1 MRGKSTS
8 CLIEGIRL
16 CLYNNNSVF
25 NNKNLIQ
32 TNGTAIGAPNS
43 CSYSDLA
50 VKPIDSAI
58 YEEKEINFVELHFY
72 GRFRD
77 DCLIFWAGSE
87 SRLHQFH
94 EFVNTIDSNLK
105 FTMEIG
111 EDSINFLDLKISI
124 VDNGIHTTVYS
135 KPTDS
140 HLYLQGDSCHQL
152 SSIRGIQ
159 KGVALRLKKICSTI
173 CEYDEKSK
181 EYMAYLVARGHDP
194 VSVKN
199 TFNDV
204 RKRLRNDIRQPTSNT
219 SKQLGVIFSTKYNP
233 RGPNIKQ
240 IIKKHQKIID
250 TPQLKK
256 IFPNGVSLVHKRE
269 VNIKELLT
277 KADPYDIKKD
287 LTSISTKGYKRCDG
301 CDSCDNFVLPETS
314 IVSYATG
321 KRFGIRRILAVIP
334 RTSFI
339 LPFVFCVIF
348 KNH

>member
-1 MRGKSTS
+1 M
-8 CLIEGIRL
+8 
-16 CLYNNNSVF
+16 
-25 NNKNLIQ
+25 
-32 TNGTAIGAPNS
+32 
-43 CSYSDLA
+43 
-50 VKPIDSAI
+50 
-58 YEEKEINFVELHFY
+58 
-72 GRFRD
+72 
-77 DCLIFWAGSE
+77 
-87 SRLHQFH
+87 
-94 EFVNTIDSNLK
+94 
-105 FTMEIG
+105 
-111 EDSINFLDLKISI
+111 
-124 VDNGIHTTVYS
+124 
-135 KPTDS
+135 
-140 HLYLQGDSCHQL
+140 

-240 IIKKHQKIID
+240 IIKKHKKIID

-287 LTSISTKGYKRCDG
+287 LTSTSTKCYKRCDG

-321 KRFGIRRILAVIP
+321 KRFGIRRVSSCNSKNVVYCAICILCHIQGVGSTIFWKP
-334 RTSFI
+334 R
-339 LPFVFCVIF
+339 LANY
-348 KNH
+348 KNHINKKIVSCKIVEQFIDTSIHGDLKYMV